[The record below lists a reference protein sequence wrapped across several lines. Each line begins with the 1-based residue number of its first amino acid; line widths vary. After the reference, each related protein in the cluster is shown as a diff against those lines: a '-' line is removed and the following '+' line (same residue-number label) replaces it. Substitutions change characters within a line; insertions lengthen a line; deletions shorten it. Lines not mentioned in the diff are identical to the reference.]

1 MTLMLSLLNPIRKLP
16 SKLTFMMF
24 ALFCGAFLFLN
35 SIVKLQLFFKKKKC
49 TFLPPSFLHSIEAI
63 ALTKFGTE
71 TSNYD
76 I

>member
-35 SIVKLQLFFKKKKC
+35 SIVKLQLFFKKKKMYIFASLLF
-49 TFLPPSFLHSIEAI
+49 TLHR
-63 ALTKFGTE
+63 
-71 TSNYD
+71 SNCAHQVWH
-76 I
+76 